1 MKLVLISNPAS
12 GRSRKE
18 KIEQAV
24 EILRNGGVHEVLL
37 QWTEK
42 PRDGIRLAREAAC
55 QGADAV
61 IAAGGDGTI
70 NEVLNGLAG
79 TPTPMGVIPL
89 GTANCYALEVG
100 IPLDAGR
107 AAKAILDSERI
118 SISLGKTGETFFLLM
133 AGIGYDAEVVHRL
146 EDALSWKRKLG
157 KAAYLLIG
165 LKRLAVYR
173 PPRLRVIMD
182 GGEPVEGYSV
192 IIGNARSYGG
202 QFHVTPLADLD
213 EETLDVCL
221 FQRKDRRSMLRYGW
235 GILRGGKHIRFRD
248 VVYRKCRTVRIESE
262 EPSPM
267 QLDGDRFG
275 HTPAAFELAPRALQV
290 LIPKS
295 RKE

>member
-12 GRSRKE
+12 GRSK
-18 KIEQAV
+18 KGKVEQAV
-24 EILRNGGVHEVLL
+24 QILRNGGVHEVLL
-37 QWTEK
+37 RWTEK
-42 PRDGIRLAREAAC
+42 ARDGTRLAREAAH

-100 IPLDAGR
+100 IPLDASR
-107 AAKAILDSERI
+107 AAKAILDSERK

-157 KAAYLLIG
+157 KAAYLLLG
-165 LKRLAVYR
+165 LKSLLVYR
-173 PPRLRVIMD
+173 PPQLRVSMD
-182 GGEPVEGYSV
+182 GSDPVEGYAA

-202 QFHVTPLADLD
+202 RFRVTPQADL
-213 EETLDVCL
+213 EEEALDVCL
-221 FQRKDRRSMLRYGW
+221 FQRKDMGSMLRYSW
-235 GILRGGKHIRFRD
+235 GILRGGKHIQYRD
-248 VVYRKCRTVRIESE
+248 IVYRKCRTVRVESE
-262 EPSPM
+262 TPSPVQM
-267 QLDGDRFG
+267 DGDRFG
-275 HTPAAFELAPRALQV
+275 QTPVTIELAPKALQV